1 MACRLP
7 GRRRTLP
14 EPHAAL
20 VQSLRAV
27 VGRRGLIT
35 RAGACRRYTTGYRVG
50 EGRALAVVR
59 PATLG
64 ELWRTA
70 EACANARA
78 IIIVQAANTGLTGGS
93 TPWGQYDRPV
103 VLISTERLG
112 GVIPIGDGREAICLA
127 GSTLTELEDAIRHFD
142 RLPHSVIGSSC
153 LGASVVGGICNNS
166 GGALVQRGP
175 AFSRHS
181 LFGRIDE
188 TGELVLV
195 NHLGRDLGHDP
206 LAMLDSG
213 MAGGDQATSV
223 VPDRSEQ
230 ADSYEHHVRDI
241 DAATPARHNADPRG
255 LYEASGSAG
264 KVIVFAVRVPT
275 FPAPQAEATFL
286 FATDDAPALA
296 ELRVALLSMLPRLPD
311 NCEYLHRSAT
321 EMALSHGADICHA
334 LRLLGPSRMPQLL
347 KGQKALDAFGR
358 RFGLGAHLAGHLA
371 QAAVKIS
378 PPPLPGDLRARMVA
392 HEHVLLLTASDGAI
406 DDVRRLAA
414 VSIAHGR
421 MSAQELGPDDAAAA
435 YRVRF
440 ASAGA
445 TVRYRDVRSGAGE
458 LAALD
463 IALPRNAEDF
473 RVELPP
479 HLRDMVLAE
488 AVYGHFLCH
497 VFHLDYVLRRDAD
510 RQLFEAEIKGLIEGR
525 GGQMPA
531 EHNFGQIY
539 EAPAHVAEFYRS
551 LDPTNSLNPGI
562 GKTSRRRAW
571 A

>member
-1 MACRLP
+1 M
-7 GRRRTLP
+7 
-14 EPHAAL
+14 
-20 VQSLRAV
+20 
-27 VGRRGLIT
+27 
-35 RAGACRRYTTGYRVG
+35 
-50 EGRALAVVR
+50 
-59 PATLG
+59 
-64 ELWRTA
+64 
-70 EACANARA
+70 
-78 IIIVQAANTGLTGGS
+78 QAANTGLTGGS
-93 TPWGQYDRPV
+93 TPWGEYDRLV

-112 GVIPIGDGREAICLA
+112 GVIPISDGREAICLA
-127 GSTLTELEDAIRHFD
+127 GSTLTELEDTIRPFG

-181 LFGRIDE
+181 LFARIDE

-195 NHLGRDLGHDP
+195 NHLGRALGDDP
-206 LAMLDSG
+206 KATLAMLDG
-213 MAGGDQATSV
+213 GFAGVEQPCELA
-223 VPDRSEQ
+223 PDHRGQ
-230 ADSYEHHVRDI
+230 LDSYEHHVREI

-311 NCEYLHRSAT
+311 KSEYLHRSAT
-321 EMALSHGADICHA
+321 ALARSHGADICHA

-347 KGQKALDAFGR
+347 NGQKALDSFGR
-358 RFGLGAHLAGHLA
+358 RVGLGAHLSGHLA
-371 QAAVKIS
+371 QAAVKIA
-378 PPPLPGDLRARMVA
+378 PPPLSDDLRSLMVA
-392 HEHVLLLTASDGAI
+392 HEHVLLVTASDGAI

-414 VSIAHGR
+414 ASIAHGR
-421 MSAQELGPDDAAAA
+421 MSAQELRSDDAAAA

-445 TVRYRDVRSGAGE
+445 TVRFRDVRSDAGE
-458 LAALD
+458 LVALD
-463 IALPRNAEDF
+463 IALPRNTDDF
-473 RVELPP
+473 RVRLPP
-479 HLRDMVLAE
+479 RLRDMVLAE

-497 VFHLDYVLRRDAD
+497 VFHLDFVLRRGAD
-510 RQLFEAEIKGLIEGR
+510 RQLFESAIKGLIESR

-562 GKTSRRRAW
+562 GKTSRRRGW